1 MSARQH
7 QHFATP
13 TSTPGSTWLDR
24 LCLQAVAA
32 RLADDDAGQTH
43 PIGIGAWSAVSPSD
57 GLFQRRQV
65 RCASPSSGPNDSYDV
80 LQPTL
85 PAEQAIVQH
94 RHGGAVLAVVVVPA
108 RELCPGVWALISDWQ
123 QHCRL
128 ASPLARDG
136 ELWRAQAHWEGAGL
150 PDDVAGV
157 VLCIT
162 AETEALCPFDA
173 GASAQHSRAGS
184 STLSEQLSTVI
195 KRAITRSA
203 EHPGLLNM
211 AVLRRPV
218 GLRRAQPSMP
228 YPPAPTRYQ
237 AVDTA
242 CPPAH
247 RLEAYDAR

>member
-13 TSTPGSTWLDR
+13 TNTPGSTWLDR
-24 LCLQAVAA
+24 LCLQA
-32 RLADDDAGQTH
+32 LTPKPADDDAGPTR

-65 RCASPSSGPNDSYDV
+65 RGASPSPGPNDSYDA

-94 RHGGAVLAVVVVPA
+94 RHGGAVLAIVVVPA
-108 RELCPGVWALISDWQ
+108 RELCPGVWALIPDWQ
-123 QHCRL
+123 QHSRL
-128 ASPLARDG
+128 ASALARDG
-136 ELWRAQAHWEGAGL
+136 ELWRAQARWDGAGL

-157 VLCIT
+157 VLCMT
-162 AETEALCPFDA
+162 AEGPALCTATAAAPHA
-173 GASAQHSRAGS
+173 MACSNS
-184 STLSEQLSTVI
+184 LSEQLSMVI
-195 KRAITRSA
+195 ERAISGSV

-211 AVLRRPV
+211 AVLRRPTV
-218 GLRRAQPSMP
+218 LRRAQPSMP

-237 AVDTA
+237 AVA
-242 CPPAH
+242 NAYPPAH
-247 RLEAYDAR
+247 PMEAYDAR